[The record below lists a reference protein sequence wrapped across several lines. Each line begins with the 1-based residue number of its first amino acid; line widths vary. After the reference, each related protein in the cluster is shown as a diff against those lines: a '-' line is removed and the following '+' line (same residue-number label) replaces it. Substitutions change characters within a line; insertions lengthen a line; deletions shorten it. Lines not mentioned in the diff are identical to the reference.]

1 MAINIIFNPVFAL
14 LLFMTG
20 IWMGSMI
27 HPLYGLLS
35 IIGGL
40 LLGSYNF
47 FKNDEAMKKRFEENL
62 HEILRGAVQG
72 NIPYHPIF
80 LKYTPM
86 DWYFLLRVM
95 IFELNDGDGSGIY
108 NSSKIYSILKIY
120 QEEET

>member
-47 FKNDEAMKKRFEENL
+47 FKNDKAMNKKQTKYFYASL
-62 HEILRGAVQG
+62 
-72 NIPYHPIF
+72 IF
-80 LKYTPM
+80 LFSIMSLAYLAISA
-86 DWYFLLRVM
+86 FLL
-95 IFELNDGDGSGIY
+95 
-108 NSSKIYSILKIY
+108 
-120 QEEET
+120 